1 MPAGRI
7 DQSLYIGAQGGIELL
22 NASTL
27 YKPGELG
34 GQIQI
39 NGKGYQLVQLD
50 SGATSA
56 TPAGAPVCGSV
67 AYWKSRPSYIV
78 TNDIRFAEGYT
89 TGTTGQGANSVAGV
103 FCQTA
108 TGANVAGT
116 ATLTPGYYGVIQQR
130 GTHVGIYTNAT
141 TASGPDQW
149 LVSDTANTG
158 KAAAVALA
166 TAPAYTPIG
175 RATAATG
182 AVTASYTPAKLGGF
196 DLVDVP

>member
-1 MPAGRI
+1 MPSGRI
-7 DQSLYIGAQGGIELL
+7 DQSLYIGPFASIEAI
-22 NASTL
+22 NATTL

-34 GQIQI
+34 SQVQIT
-39 NGKGYQLVQLD
+39 GKAYQLVQLD
-50 SGATSA
+50 SGATAA
-56 TPAGAPVCGSV
+56 TPSGLPVCGSV

-78 TNDIRFAEGYT
+78 TNDIRFADGYT

-103 FCQTA
+103 FNSLTSGAGGSA
-108 TGANVAGT
+108 TI
-116 ATLTPGYYGVIQQR
+116 TPGNFGVIQQR
-130 GTHVGIYTNAT
+130 GTHVGLYTNAT

-158 KAAAVALA
+158 KVAAVALA
-166 TAPAYTPIG
+166 TAPAYTPVG

-182 AVTASYTPAKLGGF
+182 AVTSSYTPAKLGGF